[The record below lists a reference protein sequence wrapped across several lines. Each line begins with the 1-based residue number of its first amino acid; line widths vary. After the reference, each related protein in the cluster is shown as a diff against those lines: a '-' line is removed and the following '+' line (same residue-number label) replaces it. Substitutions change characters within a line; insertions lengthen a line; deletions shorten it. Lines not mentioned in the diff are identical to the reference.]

1 MENLVAGQP
10 LYLQYYQRLRQMDRW
25 GAIDLVEQY
34 LSGAGDVEGL
44 YADILMP
51 ALVHAGSEWEAD
63 RISVA
68 HEHYISEVTRDLIR
82 RVGRRMWA
90 HVPNHGPVALA
101 CCAPGERHVMGLMM
115 IGDVLR
121 AEGLTVHT
129 LGEGAPA
136 DAVASFAAEI
146 RADLL
151 CVSCGLPTHLPDTG
165 DLIALVRASRPDI
178 LVIAGGNAF
187 VGSRLT
193 AERMGADFFAA
204 DVREARRVLP
214 EVMRHLKDRPAA
226 SPTG

>member
-1 MENLVAGQP
+1 MDNLVVGQP
-10 LYLQYYQRLRQMDRW
+10 LYLRYFNLLRQMDRW
-25 GAIDLVEQY
+25 GAIELVEEY

-51 ALVHAGSEWEAD
+51 ALIHAGSEWEAD

-136 DAVASFAAEI
+136 EAVSAFAAEVH
-146 RADLL
+146 ADLL
-151 CVSCGLPTHLPDTG
+151 CVSCGLPTHLPDAG
-165 DLIALVRASRPDI
+165 DMIAMVRTARPGI

-187 VGSRLT
+187 AGSRTT
-193 AERMGADFFAA
+193 AERLGAHFFAA

-214 EVMRHLKDRPAA
+214 EVMSQLKDRPASA
-226 SPTG
+226 PTG